1 VSGLESSSWN
11 NTNAPLSAKAHDAT
25 LPDYL
30 IDNIVRSWTFAAL
43 DQVLSETSTAS
54 LPFTKSSSSAPSG
67 SSEKSLSIRGRSKE
81 QRMSVP
87 EPKSMIHPNR
97 STSLGAGRSSSND
110 PPYANAGG
118 GQVVYENGKY
128 QDRTSSKHDT
138 KTPPVKNGQ
147 LELAGTRAHLLAIQ
161 RRLLEHVGNDL
172 GWKVG
177 WAAVL
182 PSLSQSEEFT
192 NVDLN
197 GAEEVDSEDEEAETK
212 KVIKPSRP
220 TVGIFSGTMV
230 TAVSSFNQFRQ
241 FYEVCYTVNFEVD
254 AKYA

>member
-1 VSGLESSSWN
+1 
-11 NTNAPLSAKAHDAT
+11 
-25 LPDYL
+25 
-30 IDNIVRSWTFAAL
+30 VRSWTFAAL

-54 LPFTKSSSSAPSG
+54 LPFTKSSSSASSG

-97 STSLGAGRSSSND
+97 STSLGGGRSSSND

-161 RRLLEHVGNDL
+161 RRLLENVGNDL

-192 NVDLN
+192 NVDLKPRR
-197 GAEEVDSEDEEAETK
+197 SIRKTK
-212 KVIKPSRP
+212 RQRPRRLLSPPDQRSASSPAPWSPPFLRLASFGNSTRYVIL
-220 TVGIFSGTMV
+220 
-230 TAVSSFNQFRQ
+230 
-241 FYEVCYTVNFEVD
+241 
-254 AKYA
+254 

>member
-1 VSGLESSSWN
+1 MSLR
-11 NTNAPLSAKAHDAT
+11 AKAHDTT

-43 DQVLSETSTAS
+43 NQVLSETSTSS
-54 LPFTKSSSSAPSG
+54 LPFTKSPDSALSG
-67 SSEKSLSIRGRSKE
+67 SPGRTLSIRGRSKE

-87 EPKSMIHPNR
+87 EPKSLGHPTR
-97 STSLGAGRSSSND
+97 STSLGSGRSSSSD
-110 PPYANAGG
+110 PPYAQTGG
-118 GQVVYENGKY
+118 GQVVYENGQY
-128 QDRTSSKHDT
+128 QDRSPSKHDP
-138 KTPPVKNGQ
+138 KAPSVKNGQ
-147 LELAGTRAHLLAIQ
+147 LELAGTRAQLLAIQ

-197 GAEEVDSEDEEAETK
+197 APEVDSEDEEAETK

-230 TAVSSFNQFRQ
+230 TAVSSFDQFRQ
-241 FYEVCYTVNFEVD
+241 SYEVCCPVIGE
-254 AKYA
+254 